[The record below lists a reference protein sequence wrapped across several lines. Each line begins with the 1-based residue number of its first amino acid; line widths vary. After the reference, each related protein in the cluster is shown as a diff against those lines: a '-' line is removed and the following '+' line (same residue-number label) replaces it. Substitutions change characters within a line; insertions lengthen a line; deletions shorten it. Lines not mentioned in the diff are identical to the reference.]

1 MTFTVLQGDA
11 RHLPLA
17 GGSVHCV
24 VTSPP
29 YYGLRSY
36 SGIEPSEWPAV
47 EYAPMGGLPPITV
60 PEMTCCLGLEP
71 TPEAFVGH
79 LVLVFREVW
88 RVLRDDAV
96 AWVNMGDSFNSSPSN
111 QQSGAAH
118 RPYHDNNGTGRMKR
132 DIPGLKPKDLIGI
145 PWRVA
150 LALQADGWWLRSD
163 IVWAKSN
170 PMPESVTDRPTK
182 AHEYL
187 FLLAKSA
194 RYFYDNEAIKEPC
207 GPFHPCGPG
216 SRADNDRDPAHGTR
230 KQDAIGKQTYV
241 GFNDRWREN
250 PTSGRN
256 KRSVWE
262 IPTSPFPEA
271 HFATFP
277 PALVEPCIKAGTSER
292 GCCPVCGAPWKRV
305 VEKERQPRGDAFGRK
320 DIGEYDHGQAGAPYM
335 ETVAA
340 RTIGW
345 QPTCGCGM
353 PKDVQ
358 PDDWE
363 IIASPTGER
372 VADDPSLFTGRAG
385 YNRPRGQDEGQRPI
399 TRYEQRRYAEQL
411 RASPDKPLLWQEAGT
426 ALEHYMRTDRAGARP
441 VPPALLDDWIA
452 RGILQRVVLPDG
464 KPPEP
469 VPCVVLDPFGGA
481 GTTMLVAD
489 RLGRHGVGVELSGEY
504 CRMARRRCYEDA
516 PLLAYAA
523 RGEA

>member
-11 RHLPLA
+11 RYLPLA
-17 GGSVHCV
+17 DGSVHTV

-29 YYGLRSY
+29 YWGLRDY
-36 SGIEPSEWPAV
+36 G
-47 EYAPMGGLPPITV
+47 V
-60 PEMTCCLGLEP
+60 PGQLGLEP
-71 TPEAFVGH
+71 TPDAYVANM
-79 LVLVFREVW
+79 VAVFREVW
-88 RVLRDDAV
+88 RVLRPDGTV
-96 AWVNMGDSFNSSPSN
+96 WLNLGDSFASSGIPGKRA
-111 QQSGAAH
+111 SGDH
-118 RPYHDNNGTGRMKR
+118 PRDCDCDYCQMKYAKR
-132 DIPGLKPKDLIGI
+132 IVPMGLKPKDLVGI

-150 LALQADGWWLRSD
+150 FALQADGWWLRSD

-292 GCCPVCGAPWKRV
+292 GCCPACGAPWERV
-305 VEKERQPRGDAFGRK
+305 VERQDNRHWTERRTDRDKWALGTNPGGRNDGGGSFFGN
-320 DIGEYDHGQAGAPYM
+320 D
-335 ETVAA
+335 A

-345 QPTCGCGM
+345 QPTCGC
-353 PKDVQ
+353 P
-358 PDDWE
+358 
-363 IIASPTGER
+363 
-372 VADDPSLFTGRAG
+372 
-385 YNRPRGQDEGQRPI
+385 
-399 TRYEQRRYAEQL
+399 
-411 RASPDKPLLWQEAGT
+411 
-426 ALEHYMRTDRAGARP
+426 EH
-441 VPPALLDDWIA
+441 
-452 RGILQRVVLPDG
+452 
-464 KPPEP
+464 EP

-516 PLLAYAA
+516 PLLAFANQEAA
-523 RGEA
+523 S

>member
-1 MTFTVLQGDA
+1 MPGQ
-11 RHLPLA
+11 
-17 GGSVHCV
+17 
-24 VTSPP
+24 
-29 YYGLRSY
+29 
-36 SGIEPSEWPAV
+36 
-47 EYAPMGGLPPITV
+47 
-60 PEMTCCLGLEP
+60 LGLEP
-71 TPEAFVGH
+71 TPDAYVANM
-79 LVLVFREVW
+79 VAVFREVW
-88 RVLRDDAV
+88 RVLRPDGTV
-96 AWVNMGDSFNSSPSN
+96 WLNLGDSFAGGNIGGFRPG
-111 QQSGAAH
+111 SGRADGVVDE
-118 RPYHDNNGTGRMKR
+118 RGQRNRNGNGCP
-132 DIPGLKPKDLIGI
+132 PGLKPKDLVGI

-163 IVWAKSN
+163 IVWAKGN

-292 GCCPVCGAPWKRV
+292 GCCPTCGAPWQRV
-305 VEKERQPRGDAFGRK
+305 VEKERKPRGDAFGRK
-320 DIGEYDHGQAGAPYM
+320 AVGGYDHGQAGSPYM
-335 ETVAA
+335 QTVAS
-340 RTIGW
+340 TTLGW
-345 QPTCGCGM
+345 QPTCGC
-353 PKDVQ
+353 PA
-358 PDDWE
+358 E
-363 IIASPTGER
+363 GE
-372 VADDPSLFTGRAG
+372 P
-385 YNRPRGQDEGQRPI
+385 Q
-399 TRYEQRRYAEQL
+399 
-411 RASPDKPLLWQEAGT
+411 
-426 ALEHYMRTDRAGARP
+426 
-441 VPPALLDDWIA
+441 
-452 RGILQRVVLPDG
+452 
-464 KPPEP
+464 
-469 VPCVVLDPFGGA
+469 PCVVLDPFGGA

-504 CRMARRRCYEDA
+504 TRMARRRCYEDA
-516 PLLAYAA
+516 PLLAYAT
-523 RGEA
+523 EAAS

>member
-17 GGSVHCV
+17 DGSVHCC

-29 YYGLRSY
+29 YWNLRDYG
-36 SGIEPSEWPAV
+36 
-47 EYAPMGGLPPITV
+47 V
-60 PEMTCCLGLEP
+60 PGQLGLEP
-71 TPEAFVGH
+71 TPDAYVANM
-79 LVLVFREVW
+79 VAVFREVW
-88 RVLRDDAV
+88 RVLRADGTV
-96 AWVNMGDSFNSSPSN
+96 WLNMGDSYAGGGGYYPDAPSN
-111 QQSGAAH
+111 RNGSVQAAGNRSGQRNIKGQA
-118 RPYHDNNGTGRMKR
+118 RG
-132 DIPGLKPKDLIGI
+132 IPGLKPKDLIGI

-150 LALQADGWWLRSD
+150 LALQAEGWWLRSD
-163 IVWAKSN
+163 IVWAKGLSFCESYAGSC
-170 PMPESVTDRPTK
+170 MPESVTDRPTS
-182 AHEYL
+182 AHEHV
-187 FLLAKSA
+187 FLLAKSR
-194 RYFYDNEAIKEPC
+194 RYFYDNEAVKEPC
-207 GPFHPCGPG
+207 AVDVGNAQIRFGGSKYGDSNDPHHATKSGNAYQQSGTRNLRNVWAINPEGFPG
-216 SRADNDRDPAHGTR
+216 S
-230 KQDAIGKQTYV
+230 
-241 GFNDRWREN
+241 
-250 PTSGRN
+250 
-256 KRSVWE
+256 
-262 IPTSPFPEA
+262 
-271 HFATFP
+271 HFAVMPT
-277 PALVEPCIKAGTSER
+277 ALAEPCIKAGTSER
-292 GCCPVCGAPWKRV
+292 GCCPTCGAPWRRV
-305 VEKERQPRGDAFGRK
+305 VERGLVNTEGWGAARK
-320 DIGEYDHGQAGAPYM
+320 DHTGNLQGSNAILRNGNGRAGDSVSH
-335 ETVAA
+335 TL
-340 RTIGW
+340 GW

-504 CRMARRRCYEDA
+504 TRMARRRCYEDA
-516 PLLAYAA
+516 PLLAYASETA
-523 RGEA
+523 Q